1 MNLEKL
7 TEEVIELAKQVGGFI
22 REEAQKFNSESI
34 EYKGYNNLVSYVDK
48 TAEEKIVARLSELLP
63 EAGFITEEETIN
75 KTGEVYN
82 WIVDPLDG
90 TTNFIHGLPIFSVSI
105 ALERNKQ
112 LVLGVV
118 YEINMDECFY
128 AWKDGGAYVN
138 GKSIK
143 VTKNTELNQTLLATG
158 FPYYNFEKEAQ
169 YLNIVREF
177 MMHSHGI
184 RRMGSAAV
192 DMAYVA
198 CGRFD
203 GYFEYNINLYD
214 IAAGVVIV
222 REAGGTAFNFSG
234 EDEFFGSREVIASN
248 GIVGEAMK
256 EVIQKHFYS

>member
-1 MNLEKL
+1 MNLETL
-7 TEEVIELAKQVGGFI
+7 TTDVIELAKQVGGFI
-22 REEAQKFNSESI
+22 RDEARKFNSESI

-48 TAEEKIVARLSELLP
+48 TAEEKIVARLSQLLP
-63 EAGFITEEETIN
+63 EAGYITEEETIN

-105 ALERNKQ
+105 ALERNKE

-118 YEINMDECFY
+118 YEINLDECFY
-128 AWKDGGAYVN
+128 AWKDGGAFVN
-138 GKSIK
+138 GKKIQ
-143 VTKNTELNQTLLATG
+143 VTKNTEFNQTLLATG
-158 FPYYNFEKEAQ
+158 FPYYNFEKENQ
-169 YLNIVREF
+169 YLNVVREF
-177 MMHSHGI
+177 MQQCHGI

-214 IAAGVVIV
+214 IAAGAVIV

-234 EDEFFGSREVIASN
+234 EDEFLSSREMIASN
-248 GIVGEAMK
+248 GKVGEAMK
-256 EVIQKHFYS
+256 EVIQKYFKN

>member
-1 MNLEKL
+1 MNLEHL
-7 TEEVIELAKQVGGFI
+7 TKEVIELAKEVGGFI
-22 REEAQKFNSESI
+22 RNEAANFSGDSI
-34 EYKGYNNLVSYVDK
+34 EFKGYNNLVSYVDK

-63 EAGFITEEETIN
+63 EAGYITEEETIN

-105 ALERNKQ
+105 ALEQNKE

-118 YEINMDECFY
+118 YEINLDECFY
-128 AWKDGGAYVN
+128 AWKDGGSYVN
-138 GKSIK
+138 GKPIK
-143 VTKNTELNQTLLATG
+143 VTAHTELSQTLLATG
-158 FPYYNFEKEAQ
+158 FPYFNFEKENQ
-169 YLNIVREF
+169 YLNVVREL
-177 MMHSHGI
+177 MQKCHGI

-222 REAGGTAFNFSG
+222 REAGGSAFNFSG
-234 EDEFFGSREVIASN
+234 EDEFFQSREVIASN
-248 GIVGEAMK
+248 GKVGEAMK
-256 EVIQKHFYS
+256 EVIQRNFQS